1 MQSLNPTQLQPPSS
15 ILKTAA
21 DQVRGG
27 APGVDPSASEA
38 TPPSGK
44 KNIEQ
49 RTSFDS
55 KRLLQRT
62 FNVDINDPEQP
73 LLLDTEVP
81 GSSSASKSHHKSD
94 NLATIHSA
102 VSSTSSQQ
110 NPGKNSSS
118 SHQKWNITAGQKGQD
133 FGQKSQKTDP
143 NNSEN
148 NPASGKGSP
157 LPSGVIPSGLR
168 SRSPQINSGWL

>member
-1 MQSLNPTQLQPPSS
+1 MIEQNWLICPFFNS
-15 ILKTAA
+15 
-21 DQVRGG
+21 R
-27 APGVDPSASEA
+27 
-38 TPPSGK
+38 K

-81 GSSSASKSHHKSD
+81 GSSSASKSHQKSD

-102 VSSTSSQQ
+102 VSSSSQQ

-118 SHQKWNITAGQKGQD
+118 SNQKWNITTGQKGQD

-168 SRSPQINSGWL
+168 SRSPQINSGWLWWILCLEKQNYKYFYCYLKIIKKTS